1 MEGETQKQTI
11 DGGYGPAQQALDNEM
26 LHDLIGGAAE
36 HEEKWRTIAQCPRC
50 ADNKGQ
56 WRGYRDRKDGTKVHR
71 RCCGPCGRWFGV
83 EMR

>member
-1 MEGETQKQTI
+1 MEGETQEQGI
-11 DGGYGPAQQALDNEM
+11 DGGYGPAQPALADEM
-26 LHDLIGGAAE
+26 LNDLIGGSAE
-36 HEEKWRTIAQCPRC
+36 HEDKSCTITRCPQCAGNR
-50 ADNKGQ
+50 GQ